1 MRRPR
6 PKSFKEAEHTG
17 FSTTM
22 SQEKEE
28 EGEEEREKASARHW
42 GRSTDTFRNKMID
55 SAFQSFPQWNLPF
68 NLVLCY
74 VILLH
79 PHKKLELISLCTQ
92 IFQGVRLAFV
102 NIMKHKDCC
111 GSHFWVYTLN
121 WSGNFYLLYP
131 CNTSLGILTLGIRDF
146 VVTLLW

>member
-42 GRSTDTFRNKMID
+42 GRSTDTSKNKMIN
-55 SAFQSFPQWNLPF
+55 SAFQSFPQWSLSF

-79 PHKKLELISLCTQ
+79 PHEKLELISLCIQ

-102 NIMKHKDCC
+102 NIMKRKDCC
-111 GSHFWVYTLN
+111 GSHFWAYTLS

-131 CNTSLGILTLGIRDF
+131 CNTSLGILTLRIRDF